1 MISKNKQNC
10 LNLSDYALS
19 TRGLTELLFPEPSK
33 RWKVK
38 PNPIENIKLVRDCE
52 SCKGA
57 VAIQE
62 RLTLLMM
69 DADNAADKDR
79 MASCVNFF

>member
-1 MISKNKQNC
+1 M
-10 LNLSDYALS
+10 
-19 TRGLTELLFPEPSK
+19 TELLFPEPAK

-38 PNPIENIKLVRDCE
+38 LNPIENIKLVLDCE
-52 SCKGA
+52 SCEGA

-69 DADNAADKDR
+69 DADNTANKDL
-79 MASCVNFF
+79 SLIHI